1 MRPHTSDAVAKAA
14 STTTDDRDR
23 RILDRTLTTGV
34 RPDAV
39 DVLRPATGGRAGR
52 VGRVEGARSRGGSA
66 RACVGGA
73 TPVGA
78 LRPAV
83 ADVVA
88 GSARISC
95 HSGHTARSSGT
106 VRPA

>member
-1 MRPHTSDAVAKAA
+1 MRPHTSDTVARAA
-14 STTTDDRDR
+14 STTTGDRDR

-39 DVLRPATGGRAGR
+39 DVLRPATGGR

-73 TPVGA
+73 TTVGA

-83 ADVVA
+83 ADVMA